1 MHALLSTCVVP
12 MLAKVESLQTDA
24 ERAEHWRH
32 WGRRYRHDEVS
43 LRWIAAADSTVLLA
57 TAAADAVLA
66 EATALLSAAQPLNQ
80 KSARF
85 LVRRLLA
92 LATAFSGPMP
102 ASDDG
107 DVDRAY
113 AQPSAA
119 APLVAARV
127 RVHERCTALT
137 ATLYERLQAELAD
150 DIVTQQRAVALA
162 SVLLAQFGVS
172 FDPFGGAKSRVTV
185 SAFPRRVSPK
195 LGSDPHARRWARAA
209 IAASA
214 VRTYSMIDSVDDAGS
229 GAPSPAGRRLMHAL
243 ASLASTSLYSDV
255 RKRAQATLQDVADA
269 RFLDARTLVDPIVA
283 LLAANRGAVTPEL
296 EKERDARVTGAL
308 HTLTLLAGMPD
319 IMLPTQRLQLLT
331 MVCTHGAKF
340 DRLQSQARLSALFS
354 SLATFYDSYTHP
366 RVSDADLGA
375 AIDQC
380 LAVAQAA
387 DAHWRYRTLAS
398 VVLMM
403 YALPRTGAIASE
415 QSARVV
421 AHFASSAV
429 GPLRQLRVIGRL
441 ATAWLLLH
449 FKRHLTTG
457 AELATASDE
466 EVRAYAA
473 RVPTD
478 ASDDSDESALYFDG
492 APWVGRTL
500 DGVALAC
507 GVRFARGPVAFVA
520 ATQLSAGLRELES
533 RFTDEQYLAKLC
545 ELAAVDRVAPDDEA
559 SGRSGSGGGD
569 SMSDMTGLAGRMQA
583 GMLMFSGRGGLQ
595 SQSGGRFDA
604 LFARLAYAAARSFG
618 WTRCGAHLLACANRM
633 APLHDERGAQVV
645 AVELFAGLAR
655 ASRRWPTAERA
666 PAREQLTAFLRQHC
680 VLGFSSG
687 DGLDLGVEI
696 AAALRFV
703 ANRVD
708 ARRVAWLA
716 DALHL
721 EWLGDSAHAPAVGN
735 ASAQARAL
743 DLAATLV
750 HMLGWRGA
758 SWCARIAAILQRG
771 IDSQALLR
779 FSQVRVSTGRLVAV
793 TLLATRYAA
802 ASQQAGELVRC
813 IVERAA
819 AQSEA
824 LELLLVV
831 ALADAMLSPA
841 FVDELPR
848 IVPTVLEG
856 QRDNDPERALMAR
869 HTAALLVQYGMSA
882 AHVDTLI
889 GTLRTL
895 VVANADPASWQSRR
909 VALPML
915 QLLAFRNRFALQR
928 IDASVLEIAR
938 AALLDARIEVRE
950 SAEGL
955 IASVL
960 RGQALSLGVAQ
971 LRADFVTQARSK
983 DATRQHAG
991 VLGLAAL
998 MASEPYN
1005 VPTWLLDVAQALA
1018 QHSSASSRVCR
1029 DAARRAASEFFRTR
1043 GRAIDELGVTAA
1055 GDESEAE
1062 LLAANERLV
1071 RVAAQLRELSA
1082 TQTHYA

>member
-1 MHALLSTCVVP
+1 
-12 MLAKVESLQTDA
+12 
-24 ERAEHWRH
+24 
-32 WGRRYRHDEVS
+32 
-43 LRWIAAADSTVLLA
+43 
-57 TAAADAVLA
+57 
-66 EATALLSAAQPLNQ
+66 
-80 KSARF
+80 
-85 LVRRLLA
+85 
-92 LATAFSGPMP
+92 
-102 ASDDG
+102 
-107 DVDRAY
+107 
-113 AQPSAA
+113 
-119 APLVAARV
+119 
-127 RVHERCTALT
+127 
-137 ATLYERLQAELAD
+137 
-150 DIVTQQRAVALA
+150 
-162 SVLLAQFGVS
+162 
-172 FDPFGGAKSRVTV
+172 
-185 SAFPRRVSPK
+185 
-195 LGSDPHARRWARAA
+195 
-209 IAASA
+209 
-214 VRTYSMIDSVDDAGS
+214 
-229 GAPSPAGRRLMHAL
+229 
-243 ASLASTSLYSDV
+243 
-255 RKRAQATLQDVADA
+255 
-269 RFLDARTLVDPIVA
+269 
-283 LLAANRGAVTPEL
+283 
-296 EKERDARVTGAL
+296 
-308 HTLTLLAGMPD
+308 
-319 IMLPTQRLQLLT
+319 
-331 MVCTHGAKF
+331 
-340 DRLQSQARLSALFS
+340 
-354 SLATFYDSYTHP
+354 
-366 RVSDADLGA
+366 
-375 AIDQC
+375 
-380 LAVAQAA
+380 
-387 DAHWRYRTLAS
+387 
-398 VVLMM
+398 
-403 YALPRTGAIASE
+403 
-415 QSARVV
+415 
-421 AHFASSAV
+421 
-429 GPLRQLRVIGRL
+429 
-441 ATAWLLLH
+441 
-449 FKRHLTTG
+449 
-457 AELATASDE
+457 
-466 EVRAYAA
+466 
-473 RVPTD
+473 
-478 ASDDSDESALYFDG
+478 
-492 APWVGRTL
+492 
-500 DGVALAC
+500 
-507 GVRFARGPVAFVA
+507 
-520 ATQLSAGLRELES
+520 
-533 RFTDEQYLAKLC
+533 
-545 ELAAVDRVAPDDEA
+545 
-559 SGRSGSGGGD
+559 
-569 SMSDMTGLAGRMQA
+569 
-583 GMLMFSGRGGLQ
+583 MLMFSGRGGLQ

-618 WTRCGAHLLACANRM
+618 WTRCGAQLLARANRM

-666 PAREQLTAFLRQHC
+666 PAREQLSAFLRQHC

-721 EWLGDSAHAPAVGN
+721 EWLGDSVHAPAVGN

-743 DLAATLV
+743 DLASTLV

-802 ASQQAGELVRC
+802 ASRQCGELVRC

-882 AHVDTLI
+882 AQVDALL

-895 VVANADPASWQSRR
+895 VVTSADPASWQSRR

-915 QLLAFRNRFALQR
+915 QLLAFRNRFALRR

-971 LRADFVTQARSK
+971 LRTEFVAQARSK

-1055 GDESEAE
+1055 GDESEVE

>member
-1 MHALLSTCVVP
+1 
-12 MLAKVESLQTDA
+12 
-24 ERAEHWRH
+24 
-32 WGRRYRHDEVS
+32 
-43 LRWIAAADSTVLLA
+43 
-57 TAAADAVLA
+57 
-66 EATALLSAAQPLNQ
+66 
-80 KSARF
+80 
-85 LVRRLLA
+85 
-92 LATAFSGPMP
+92 
-102 ASDDG
+102 
-107 DVDRAY
+107 
-113 AQPSAA
+113 
-119 APLVAARV
+119 
-127 RVHERCTALT
+127 
-137 ATLYERLQAELAD
+137 
-150 DIVTQQRAVALA
+150 
-162 SVLLAQFGVS
+162 
-172 FDPFGGAKSRVTV
+172 
-185 SAFPRRVSPK
+185 
-195 LGSDPHARRWARAA
+195 
-209 IAASA
+209 
-214 VRTYSMIDSVDDAGS
+214 
-229 GAPSPAGRRLMHAL
+229 
-243 ASLASTSLYSDV
+243 
-255 RKRAQATLQDVADA
+255 
-269 RFLDARTLVDPIVA
+269 
-283 LLAANRGAVTPEL
+283 
-296 EKERDARVTGAL
+296 
-308 HTLTLLAGMPD
+308 
-319 IMLPTQRLQLLT
+319 MLPTQRLQLLT

-340 DRLQSQARLSALFS
+340 DRAESQARLSALFS
-354 SLATFYDSYTHP
+354 SLATFYDSYAHP
-366 RVSDADLGA
+366 RVSDADVGA

-387 DAHWRYRTLAS
+387 YAHWRYRMLAS

-403 YALPRTGAIASE
+403 YALPRAGAIASE

-429 GPLRQLRVIGRL
+429 GPLRQVRVIGRL

-457 AELATASDE
+457 AELVTSSDD

-478 ASDDSDESALYFDG
+478 TSDDSDESALYFDG

-500 DGVALAC
+500 DGDALAC

-520 ATQLSAGLRELES
+520 ATQLPAGLRELES

-545 ELAAVDRVAPDDEA
+545 ELAAVDRVAT
-559 SGRSGSGGGD
+559 GGD
-569 SMSDMTGLAGRMQA
+569 SMSDMTGLAARMQA

-618 WTRCGAHLLACANRM
+618 WTRCGAHLLARANRM

-696 AAALRFV
+696 AAALSFV

-721 EWLGDSAHAPAVGN
+721 GDSVHAPAVGN

-743 DLAATLV
+743 DLASTLV
-750 HMLGWRGA
+750 HVLGWRGA

-793 TLLATRYAA
+793 TPRRGRA
-802 ASQQAGELVRC
+802 ASSCGA
-813 IVERAA
+813 ERAA

-841 FVDELPR
+841 FVDELP
-848 IVPTVLEG
+848 PTVLEG

-882 AHVDTLI
+882 AHVDALL

-895 VVANADPASWQSRR
+895 VRDQRR
-909 VALPML
+909 G
-915 QLLAFRNRFALQR
+915 
-928 IDASVLEIAR
+928 S
-938 AALLDARIEVRE
+938 
-950 SAEGL
+950 
-955 IASVL
+955 
-960 RGQALSLGVAQ
+960 
-971 LRADFVTQARSK
+971 
-983 DATRQHAG
+983 
-991 VLGLAAL
+991 
-998 MASEPYN
+998 
-1005 VPTWLLDVAQALA
+1005 
-1018 QHSSASSRVCR
+1018 
-1029 DAARRAASEFFRTR
+1029 RAASRCRCCSCSRFATALRCGASTR
-1043 GRAIDELGVTAA
+1043 RCSRLRARHCSTRASRCA
-1055 GDESEAE
+1055 KAPK
-1062 LLAANERLV
+1062 A
-1071 RVAAQLRELSA
+1071 
-1082 TQTHYA
+1082 

>member
-1 MHALLSTCVVP
+1 
-12 MLAKVESLQTDA
+12 
-24 ERAEHWRH
+24 
-32 WGRRYRHDEVS
+32 
-43 LRWIAAADSTVLLA
+43 
-57 TAAADAVLA
+57 
-66 EATALLSAAQPLNQ
+66 
-80 KSARF
+80 
-85 LVRRLLA
+85 
-92 LATAFSGPMP
+92 
-102 ASDDG
+102 
-107 DVDRAY
+107 
-113 AQPSAA
+113 
-119 APLVAARV
+119 
-127 RVHERCTALT
+127 
-137 ATLYERLQAELAD
+137 
-150 DIVTQQRAVALA
+150 
-162 SVLLAQFGVS
+162 
-172 FDPFGGAKSRVTV
+172 
-185 SAFPRRVSPK
+185 
-195 LGSDPHARRWARAA
+195 
-209 IAASA
+209 
-214 VRTYSMIDSVDDAGS
+214 
-229 GAPSPAGRRLMHAL
+229 
-243 ASLASTSLYSDV
+243 
-255 RKRAQATLQDVADA
+255 
-269 RFLDARTLVDPIVA
+269 
-283 LLAANRGAVTPEL
+283 
-296 EKERDARVTGAL
+296 
-308 HTLTLLAGMPD
+308 
-319 IMLPTQRLQLLT
+319 MLPTQRLQLLT

-340 DRLQSQARLSALFS
+340 DRAESQARLSALFS
-354 SLATFYDSYTHP
+354 SLATFYDSYAHP

-387 DAHWRYRTLAS
+387 YAHWRYRMLAS

-403 YALPRTGAIASE
+403 YALPRAGAIASE

-429 GPLRQLRVIGRL
+429 GPLRQVRVIGRL

-457 AELATASDE
+457 AELVTSSDD

-478 ASDDSDESALYFDG
+478 TSDDSDESALYFDG

-500 DGVALAC
+500 DGDALAC

-520 ATQLSAGLRELES
+520 ATQLPAGLRELES

-545 ELAAVDRVAPDDEA
+545 ELAAVDRVAT
-559 SGRSGSGGGD
+559 GGD
-569 SMSDMTGLAGRMQA
+569 SMSDMTGLAARMQA

-618 WTRCGAHLLACANRM
+618 WTRCGAHLLARANRM

-696 AAALRFV
+696 AAALSFV

-721 EWLGDSAHAPAVGN
+721 GDSVHAPAVGN

-743 DLAATLV
+743 DLASTLV
-750 HMLGWRGA
+750 HVLGWRGA

-793 TLLATRYAA
+793 TPRRGRA
-802 ASQQAGELVRC
+802 ASSCGA
-813 IVERAA
+813 ERAA

-841 FVDELPR
+841 FVDELP
-848 IVPTVLEG
+848 PTVLEG

-882 AHVDTLI
+882 AHVDALL

-895 VVANADPASWQSRR
+895 VRDQRR
-909 VALPML
+909 G
-915 QLLAFRNRFALQR
+915 
-928 IDASVLEIAR
+928 S
-938 AALLDARIEVRE
+938 
-950 SAEGL
+950 
-955 IASVL
+955 
-960 RGQALSLGVAQ
+960 
-971 LRADFVTQARSK
+971 
-983 DATRQHAG
+983 
-991 VLGLAAL
+991 
-998 MASEPYN
+998 
-1005 VPTWLLDVAQALA
+1005 
-1018 QHSSASSRVCR
+1018 
-1029 DAARRAASEFFRTR
+1029 RAASRCRCCSCSRFATALRCGASTR
-1043 GRAIDELGVTAA
+1043 RCSRLRARHCSTRASRCA
-1055 GDESEAE
+1055 KAPK
-1062 LLAANERLV
+1062 A
-1071 RVAAQLRELSA
+1071 
-1082 TQTHYA
+1082 